1 MNSKQIAEA
10 TGRAEKTVRTWV
22 KRVAATSAIMAAK
35 LAASSPAYPADY
47 DLEETIEVI
56 RYGMGGNA
64 ADLYRASAGQMSG
77 QLPDARIDKL
87 IDTVE
92 KLCVLVA
99 SLIPSGA
106 VKPAQIEAPKM
117 TPRAELNRIVRAYAD
132 QAEIEF
138 KEAWG
143 LLYNEALYRLETNL
157 PARAKHAGKPPLDV
171 AEELG
176 LIPQL
181 VAIAREVFA

>member
-1 MNSKQIAEA
+1 MDTKELAEMVGSSRDSVCYWIKKTLPEVKMGKGVVVDLTEAQALAIVKAMPKKNIITRERQNAVPGTQSAVFPHDQFQAIVESAVRGAIAAIRGDILPAPA
-10 TGRAEKTVRTWV
+10 TEK
-22 KRVAATSAIMAAK
+22 
-35 LAASSPAYPADY
+35 
-47 DLEETIEVI
+47 
-56 RYGMGGNA
+56 
-64 ADLYRASAGQMSG
+64 
-77 QLPDARIDKL
+77 
-87 IDTVE
+87 
-92 KLCVLVA
+92 
-99 SLIPSGA
+99 
-106 VKPAQIEAPKM
+106 IEAPKM

-157 PARAKHAGKPPLDV
+157 PARAKHAGKPPLDI
-171 AEELG
+171 ADELG